1 MGILSEIFT
10 MNGRISRIPYSRDM
24 LILWF
29 FALIVGQVFDFIM
42 ENNGLNLI
50 LLMIMWG
57 LLLSTSVG
65 GFMLSVRRLH
75 DMNKRGWFMFIMII
89 PYALEIPYAYIFFQ
103 LYLCLA
109 PGTVGSNRYGEDPL
123 L

>member
-1 MGILSEIFT
+1 MVFRFDSWT
-10 MNGRISRIPYSRDM
+10 SVYCHNGEYRIKFDIVADYV
-24 LILWF
+24 WF
-29 FALIVGQVFDFIM
+29 IV
-42 ENNGLNLI
+42 EYN
-50 LLMIMWG
+50 
-57 LLLSTSVG
+57 VG

-89 PYALEIPYAYIFFQ
+89 PYALEILYAYIFFQ

-123 L
+123 Q